1 MKVIDKNYR
10 RREYTTLTWKRE
22 NKTVNVKE
30 NKTVNVYMYSELFK
44 ET

>member
-22 NKTVNVKE
+22 NKTVNL
-30 NKTVNVYMYSELFK
+30 YMYSELFK